1 MDFEDGKLNVV
12 FKGKVKWKNPTVS
25 VKDENG
31 GSYSDMITDTSS
43 DSCEISIK
51 GLEGGADYEFILA
64 GVAPRDGGSYA
75 SIKGYFDTPD
85 IADEVTE
92 GDEEETEETK
102 ESQKPEETAAPAES
116 SGIPETLPATEPEN
130 TSLPAGE
137 QTVPPAQS
145 EAAAG

>member
-1 MDFEDGKLNVV
+1 
-12 FKGKVKWKNPTVS
+12 
-25 VKDENG
+25 
-31 GSYSDMITDTSS
+31 MIPDTSS

-116 SGIPETLPATEPEN
+116 SGIPETLPANEPEN

>member
-1 MDFEDGKLNVV
+1 
-12 FKGKVKWKNPTVS
+12 
-25 VKDENG
+25 
-31 GSYSDMITDTSS
+31 MITDTSS

-92 GDEEETEETK
+92 GDEEETK
-102 ESQKPEETAAPAES
+102 ESQKPEETAAPAEI